1 LPYAL
6 EQLDPEIETLTTPF
20 AAAKVEPGGNG
31 GLPVSVTVTF
41 GVPPAPPVYFNWVV
55 HPLMADPVQVPVVV
69 VKAICRNT
77 KIDLATPAA
86 APAESSTRITNEKVP
101 AAVGLPV
108 VLPPADN
115 ARPGGSAPELID
127 HLYGFTPPAAPDV
140 TVP

>member
-1 LPYAL
+1 MVKV
-6 EQLDPEIETLTTPF
+6 TTPDF
-20 AAAKVEPGGNG
+20 AVKVEPFGSAGYLG
-31 GLPVSVTVTF
+31 FGVTVTV
-41 GVPPAPPVYFNWVV
+41 GLLEAPPVYFNVGVV
-55 HPLMADPVQVPVVV
+55 QETGLPVAEQVALVV